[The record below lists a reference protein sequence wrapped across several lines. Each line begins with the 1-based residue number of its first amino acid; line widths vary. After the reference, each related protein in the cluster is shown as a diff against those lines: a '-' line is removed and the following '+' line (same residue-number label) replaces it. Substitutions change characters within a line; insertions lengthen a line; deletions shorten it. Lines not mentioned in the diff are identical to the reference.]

1 MYVIV
6 KKIRRKRF
14 ALVHLS
20 SIITVITEEFMS
32 LSVLLKKNVTDEK
45 SRIRILK
52 SLVRIRNNV
61 FFYQYDAVYM
71 AWCHH
76 QRHPKPPGQEL
87 VRSSAVTVLVSNTET
102 GLHGKTAACTRHFQ
116 SMDGMGVE
124 LSTLNPEADGVKTQ
138 QNRLCFTFK
147 TQSAFFYHLG

>member
-1 MYVIV
+1 LYVIK

-45 SRIRILK
+45 SRIRYE
-52 SLVRIRNNV
+52 SGTMC
-61 FFYQYDAVYM
+61 FFYKYDAVYM

-76 QRHPKPPGQEL
+76 KRHPKPPG
-87 VRSSAVTVLVSNTET
+87 
-102 GLHGKTAACTRHFQ
+102 
-116 SMDGMGVE
+116 
-124 LSTLNPEADGVKTQ
+124 
-138 QNRLCFTFK
+138 
-147 TQSAFFYHLG
+147 